1 MLQDASDMTETLEDL
16 SRPEHLLVWAL
27 RALAVGHGDC
37 PLLETTF
44 SKACGERGA
53 QALTAYLALVRY
65 IGMTGRRR
73 LRVHVPGCPCV
84 SVDEKAIVGVVAAAQ
99 DSLKGAGEGLLKMRL
114 KFLVE
119 GEPHPAFIL
128 AAQTVA
134 QALKLNGQ
142 SLPLRL
148 HDDGPTAP
156 DFETARLRVVQ

>member
-1 MLQDASDMTETLEDL
+1 MLEAASDTTETLEDL

-37 PLLETTF
+37 PLVGRTF
-44 SKACGERGA
+44 DKACGARGG

-65 IGMTGRRR
+65 IGLTGRRR
-73 LRVHVPGCPCV
+73 LQVHVPGCPCV
-84 SVDEKAIVGVVAAAQ
+84 STDEKAIVGVVAAAQ
-99 DSLKGAGEGLLKMRL
+99 DSLAGAGEDLLKMRL
-114 KFLVE
+114 RFLVE

-142 SLPLRL
+142 RLPLRL
-148 HDDGPTAP
+148 HEDAP
-156 DFETARLRVVQ
+156 AAPPEAPRLRVVH